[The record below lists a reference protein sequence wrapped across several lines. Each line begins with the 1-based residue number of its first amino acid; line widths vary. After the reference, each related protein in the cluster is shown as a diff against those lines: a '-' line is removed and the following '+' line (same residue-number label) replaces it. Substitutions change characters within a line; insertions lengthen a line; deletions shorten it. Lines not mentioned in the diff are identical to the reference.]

1 MKIFR
6 FIFTGLI
13 TTTISYLV
21 FLVIYLNIK
30 SVLLSLVSANIV
42 GIIISFIF
50 NRFWVW
56 RIGNRNSIYK
66 FISIQSISVVIN
78 WIILHFISLTD
89 FPRQIAQIFISVIFA
104 FLFFIINNKYIFKN

>member
-13 TTTISYLV
+13 TTAVSYFV
-21 FLVIYLNIK
+21 FLVIYLNVK
-30 SVLLSLVSANIV
+30 SVILSLVSANIV
-42 GIIISFIF
+42 GIFLSFIF

-66 FISIQSISVVIN
+66 FTIIQFTSVALN

-89 FPRQIAQIFISVIFA
+89 FPRQIAQIFISLLFA
-104 FLFFIINNKYIFKN
+104 FLFFIVNNKYIFKK

>member
-13 TTTISYLV
+13 TTTISYFV
-21 FLVIYLNIK
+21 FLVLYLNVQ
-30 SVLLSLVSANIV
+30 SVLISLVSANIV
-42 GIIISFIF
+42 GIFLSFIS

-66 FISIQSISVVIN
+66 FISIQSISVVLN

-89 FPRQIAQIFISVIFA
+89 FPRQIAQIFISILFA